1 MNGPKR
7 KKRVG
12 VKPRLEMSA
21 LHRLATVFSAVW
33 AVVAKLPE
41 VAKQVSSWVA
51 APQARLQ
58 EVSRELPAAEKQAAC
73 WAETWKAPAQV
84 ELMASSQGVSHV
96 LAKLWRPPALA
107 SASGV
112 ATFSSWSSPG

>member
-12 VKPRLEMSA
+12 GKPRLEMSA

-33 AVVAKLPE
+33 AVVAK
-41 VAKQVSSWVA
+41 
-51 APQARLQ
+51 
-58 EVSRELPAAEKQAAC
+58 LPAAEKQAAC

-84 ELMASSQGVSHV
+84 ELMASSQGLSHV
-96 LAKLWRPPALA
+96 LAKMWRPPAWA
-107 SASGV
+107 SAWV
-112 ATFSSWSSPG
+112 AKPFQGWSCPGRRLYPCAAPWRRRTA